1 MDAFKREWRRF
12 AGTDLLWK
20 PHRPP
25 PSRFENNLI
34 KKAFNAIHK
43 FRAKIELDPFRSK
56 CAKRLDFNMRVV
68 AANLNG
74 SNLFIRSAPLRSHAG
89 DPFSAVLAMKI
100 HGIDELSAQLS
111 QPAIQA
117 RVFRLWEAVNI
128 NDSKLLHLDMILID
142 AKNNDIW
149 VQIPSDLAKIFKS
162 KLEEQKIYIMAKFKV
177 MRAIGG
183 YRPVENKF
191 IIQFTSSTT
200 VQEVPELESIPNYKF
215 SFANES
221 YVYSNIGQSQQLK
234 GVTLWGPLAIEMDRM
249 FDAAGDRII
258 TLIVCSVIVKI
269 HGGAS
274 KLYPDLDIPEV
285 QPLKAIYSTQ
295 KYPAI
300 SENIERDKVF
310 MVQCIVTGVDYGW
323 SYNGC
328 TNDVC
333 LKKVEIV
340 MENYTC
346 DYCNHEMIKTVARYR
361 VMMDVYDSTG
371 TSKFVLMD
379 KEGVKFFGIKAE
391 DLLSSLNR
399 VDTDEP
405 PTVLM
410 NIVGKN
416 LTFVIKLTSY
426 TLNRGR
432 NGNTVSQILDG
443 ASNLEEKFDK
453 VQKDDLSSSQ
463 SLSSCVVQNER
474 LTEATPAASHSAIVL
489 DEKEHTTD
497 DGVAFELS
505 DDSTIEE
512 VNLTLKKRKR
522 ASVATDEV

>member
-234 GVTLWGPLAIEMDRM
+234 
-249 FDAAGDRII
+249 
-258 TLIVCSVIVKI
+258 
-269 HGGAS
+269 GAS